1 MQKMSR
7 VIVGAGF
14 VLLGV
19 LGVIHHLVISGRL
32 FNLSDILHH
41 EFFEAI
47 FFTAGIVL
55 LLTVLL
61 DRK

>member
-1 MQKMSR
+1 MQKINR
-7 VIVGAGF
+7 VIAGAVL
-14 VLLGV
+14 VLLGM
-19 LGVIHHLVISGRL
+19 LGVLHHLLTSGRL

-55 LLTVLL
+55 LVTVLL